1 MNARRGKKRE
11 ARRIRRG
18 RRRRR
23 DSKFRITP
31 TAATHLFL
39 SLLLRVCVCQMIGSQ
54 LTIQEDVAIMYH
66 KSQHTYTHTHTQR
79 NATQQTREKR
89 HVKGGGGGGGGGTV
103 VQSESQANTCSFTL
117 TPSNLGIVQYRT
129 ELQPVYIRERHNKRQ
144 QQQQQQPILHCTTY
158 DTVYGVRCTVYGL
171 FLDCL
176 VWYDI

>member
-18 RRRRR
+18 RRRRRRR

-66 KSQHTYTHTHTQR
+66 KSQHTYTHTHTTQR
-79 NATQQTREKR
+79 NATDKREETRKR
-89 HVKGGGGGGGGGTV
+89 GRRRRRRRDSSAERVSSQHVLFYPYSLQFGYCAI
-103 VQSESQANTCSFTL
+103 QN
-117 TPSNLGIVQYRT
+117 RT
-129 ELQPVYIRERHNKRQ
+129 A
-144 QQQQQQPILHCTTY
+144 T
-158 DTVYGVRCTVYGL
+158 GL
-171 FLDCL
+171 
-176 VWYDI
+176 YSRAT